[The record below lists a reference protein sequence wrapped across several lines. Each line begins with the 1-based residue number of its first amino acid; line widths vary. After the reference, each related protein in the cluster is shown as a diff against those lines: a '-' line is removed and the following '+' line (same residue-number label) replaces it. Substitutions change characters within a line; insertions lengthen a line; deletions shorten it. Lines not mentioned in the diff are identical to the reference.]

1 MSRLESLYDVNVRV
15 IQSPGDWSA
24 RALDSGLTK
33 VEQNPAVMR
42 AVEAVGAKNVASF
55 TSPECD
61 VPLLHWAA
69 MAGKVEC
76 VRVLLRHGADI
87 EAHSGDGCT
96 PLFYSVP
103 NGEPAVARV
112 LVAAG
117 ASIDV
122 ENAHCI
128 TPLGSTVQYGQP
140 HLTHVLLSLGARFDM
155 AVADLAKAIYMTEQ
169 PDPEMLDGVVEAH
182 ALHKRVRDAGGS
194 YKKYLLA
201 TRMPLVML
209 RRLAAS
215 KRAVPRPG
223 CPPIY
228 KRLFPRAAPLDSEEE
243 DETPVRDIIPPPD
256 IPDEVFLRVLG
267 FWYTV

>member
-1 MSRLESLYDVNVRV
+1 MHE
-15 IQSPGDWSA
+15 
-24 RALDSGLTK
+24 
-33 VEQNPAVMR
+33 
-42 AVEAVGAKNVASF
+42 
-55 TSPECD
+55 
-61 VPLLHWAA
+61 
-69 MAGKVEC
+69 
-76 VRVLLRHGADI
+76 
-87 EAHSGDGCT
+87 
-96 PLFYSVP
+96 
-103 NGEPAVARV
+103 
-112 LVAAG
+112 
-117 ASIDV
+117 
-122 ENAHCI
+122 
-128 TPLGSTVQYGQP
+128 
-140 HLTHVLLSLGARFDM
+140 
-155 AVADLAKAIYMTEQ
+155 
-169 PDPEMLDGVVEAH
+169 
-182 ALHKRVRDAGGS
+182 RVRAAGGS